1 MPVHMHVHVCMPP
14 CTCARV
20 HVHACNAHTPTPAGW
35 IEDQEYDATM
45 IVTPLGREKRQAEP
59 MWTQDDTKYRLTKAG
74 KAVGRGW
81 AAEAATGALLAA
93 DKDIIRAARAVAD
106 AEAEKDVAEEALADV
121 KAADVKAADVKAA
134 DLKAADVKAADVKA
148 AKGEALKSWCT
159 LRGMVLRALLG
170 GASSQADVAARCEVS
185 GKGPNSRTRTNP
197 PFCRSS
203 FGKARLLPLLLWQSP
218 HVCASLAGAVY

>member
-1 MPVHMHVHVCMPP
+1 
-14 CTCARV
+14 
-20 HVHACNAHTPTPAGW
+20 
-35 IEDQEYDATM
+35 M
-45 IVTPLGREKRQAEP
+45 IVTPLGKEKRQAEP

-93 DKDIIRAARAVAD
+93 DKDIIRAARAAAD
-106 AEAEKDVAEEALADV
+106 AEAEKDVAEEALAVV
-121 KAADVKAADVKAA
+121 KAADVKAADV
-134 DLKAADVKAADVKA
+134 KAADVKAADVKA

-218 HVCASLAGAVY
+218 PSAAPPLAKPARLCLSGWSCILTASFDPRRI

>member
-35 IEDQEYDATM
+35 VEDEEYDATM
-45 IVTPLGREKRQAEP
+45 IVTPLGKEKRQAEP

-93 DKDIIRAARAVAD
+93 DKDIIRAARAAAD
-106 AEAEKDVAEEALADV
+106 AEAEKDVAEEAL
-121 KAADVKAADVKAA
+121 
-134 DLKAADVKAADVKA
+134 ADVKAADVKA

>member
-1 MPVHMHVHVCMPP
+1 
-14 CTCARV
+14 
-20 HVHACNAHTPTPAGW
+20 
-35 IEDQEYDATM
+35 M
-45 IVTPLGREKRQAEP
+45 IVTPLGKEKRQAEP

-93 DKDIIRAARAVAD
+93 DKDIIRAARAAAD
-106 AEAEKDVAEEALADV
+106 AEAEKDVAEEAL
-121 KAADVKAADVKAA
+121 
-134 DLKAADVKAADVKA
+134 ADVKAADVKA